1 MWLEI
6 VSLMTILQ
14 VCANEIIR
22 LVNNIFKILRKLTLP
37 NKSDRFLV
45 DTPES
50 MQRYTVTLQQ
60 DSL

>member
-22 LVNNIFKILRKLTLP
+22 LVHNIFRILRKLTLT

-50 MQRYTVTLQQ
+50 MQCYTITL
-60 DSL
+60 

>member
-22 LVNNIFKILRKLTLP
+22 LVNNTFRILRKLTLT

-45 DTPES
+45 DTPDS
-50 MQRYTVTLQQ
+50 MQCYTITL
-60 DSL
+60 